1 MTTYKVEVID
11 RGDEVEAE
19 EGQSV
24 LQALLHGGVEWM
36 HACGG
41 FCNCTTCRIKV
52 EEGMKNLSEM
62 QQDEKN
68 TLRRFQGD
76 EVLEGPFRLS
86 CQAKVYGDIKISEPE
101 WF

>member
-1 MTTYKVEVID
+1 MAHEIQVID
-11 RGDEVEAE
+11 RDETVEAE
-19 EGQSV
+19 DGQDI

-41 FCNCTTCRIKV
+41 FCNCTTCRVKI
-52 EEGMKNLSEM
+52 EEGTENLSEM
-62 QQDEKN
+62 QEDEKN
-68 TLRRFQGD
+68 TLRRFQGK

-86 CQAKVYGDIKISEPE
+86 CQAEVHGDIKISEPE

>member
-1 MTTYKVEVID
+1 MTHKIEFTD
-11 RGDEVEAE
+11 RDAVAEAE
-19 EGQSV
+19 DGQNV
-24 LQALLHGGVEWM
+24 LQALLHSGIEYM

-52 EEGMKNLSEM
+52 EEGMENLSEM
-62 QQDEKN
+62 QEDEKN
-68 TLRRFQGD
+68 TLRRFQGE

-86 CQAKVYGDIKISEPE
+86 CQAKVHGDIKISEPE

>member
-1 MTTYKVEVID
+1 MTHKIEFTD
-11 RGDEVEAE
+11 RDVEAE
-19 EGQSV
+19 AEDGQNV
-24 LQALLHGGVEWM
+24 LQALLQSGIDYM

-52 EEGMKNLSEM
+52 EEGMDNLSEM
-62 QQDEKN
+62 KDDEKN

-76 EVLEGPFRLS
+76 EILEGPFRLS
-86 CQAKVYGDIKISEPE
+86 CQAKVHGDIKISEPE

>member
-1 MTTYKVEVID
+1 MSFTIEVID
-11 RGDEVEAE
+11 RDETVEAE
-19 EGQSV
+19 EGQSI

-41 FCNCTTCRIKV
+41 FCNCTTCRVKV
-52 EEGMKNLSEM
+52 EEGMDNLSEM
-62 QQDEKN
+62 QRDEKN

-76 EVLEGPFRLS
+76 EVLDGPFRLS
-86 CQAKVYGDIKISEPE
+86 CQADVHGDIKISEPE

>member
-1 MTTYKVEVID
+1 MHSVEVVD
-11 RGDEVEAE
+11 RDAEVDAE
-19 EGQSV
+19 DGQTV

-52 EEGMKNLSEM
+52 EEGMENLSDM
-62 QQDEKN
+62 DESERN
-68 TLRRFQGD
+68 TLKRFKGE

-86 CQAKVYGDIKISEPE
+86 CQAEVHGDIKISEPE
-101 WF
+101 WY

>member
-1 MTTYKVEVID
+1 MTHTIEVVD

-19 EGQSV
+19 DGQDI
-24 LQALLHGGVEWM
+24 LQALLQGGVEWM

-41 FCNCTTCRIKV
+41 FCNCTTCRVKV
-52 EEGMKNLSEM
+52 EEGMENLSEM

-68 TLRRFQGD
+68 TLRRYQGE
-76 EVLEGPFRLS
+76 EVLDGPFRLS
-86 CQAKVYGDIKISEPE
+86 CQADVHGDVKISEPE

>member
-1 MTTYKVEVID
+1 MTHKIEVVD
-11 RGDEVEAE
+11 RGEEVEAE
-19 EGQSV
+19 DGQDI

-41 FCNCTTCRIKV
+41 FCNCTTCRVKV
-52 EEGMKNLSEM
+52 EEGMENLSGME
-62 QQDEKN
+62 EEGIN
-68 TLRRFQGD
+68 TLRRFQG